1 MTRNVRV
8 DVISDVVCP
17 WCFIGKRRLEAAA
30 GLLQDVVLDVHWH
43 PFQLDGT
50 IPEGGIPRQTYLLNK
65 FGTRERI
72 AEIYTRVAAAGAE
85 EGIAFAFDKITV
97 SPNTLNAH
105 RMIRW
110 AGEVGRQDAMKE
122 RLLNAYFMEGANLA
136 DDGVLANLAA
146 DAGLDQEAVAAR
158 LASDS
163 DVAAVQEEVAN
174 AHRIGVTGVP
184 FFIFAGKL
192 ALAGAHPAETIAE
205 GIKQALD
212 V

>member
-1 MTRNVRV
+1 VTRNVRV

-17 WCFIGKRRLEAAA
+17 WCFVGKRRLEAAA
-30 GLLQDVVLDVHWH
+30 ALLKDVALDVHWH

-50 IPEGGIPRQTYLLNK
+50 IPDGGISRETYLMNK

-72 AEIYTRVAAAGAE
+72 AEIYTRVAAAGVE

-105 RMIRW
+105 RLIRW
-110 AGEVGRQDAMKE
+110 AGEAGHQDAMKE
-122 RLLNAYFMEGANLA
+122 RLFDAYFLEGANLA

-146 DAGLDQEAVAAR
+146 EIGLDRDMVAAR

-163 DVAAVQEEVAN
+163 DIAAVKAEIAN

-184 FFIFAGKL
+184 FFIFNGKL
-192 ALAGAHPAETIAE
+192 ALAGAHPAATIAN
-205 GIKQALD
+205 GIRQALAA
-212 V
+212 